1 MFERL
6 NRSTDNAI
14 GYRITRPLS
23 SAEVAQIRTELEGTI
38 AAAGKIR
45 VLVDLQ
51 AFPYDDLGA
60 LWEDLKF
67 DVTHVKDLER
77 LALVGGG
84 KLEEWST
91 RIFAALTLT
100 RCRCFE
106 EGQLDEAWSWLT
118 TD

>member
-6 NRSTDNAI
+6 NRSTDNAMA
-14 GYRITRPLS
+14 YRVTRPLS
-23 SAEVAQIRTELEGTI
+23 RDEVAQIRTELEGAI
-38 AAAGKIR
+38 SAAGKIR
-45 VLVDLQ
+45 VLIDLQ

-67 DVTHVKDLER
+67 DVTHIKDLER

-91 RIFAALTLT
+91 RIFAALTFT
-100 RCRCFE
+100 RCRCFDAD
-106 EGQLDEAWSWLT
+106 QVDAAWSWLT
-118 TD
+118 GD